1 MRPTEHVPYVEP
13 HERERGTSSRKLT
26 AYGLHDAPNW
36 RSVGAAFIALDGVY
50 GSDAESVRIGRALGA
65 GDARLHVGDSSVTLT
80 GDALYGLRGA
90 HKAAP
95 PVRRKRASE
104 RWASNATRK
113 ARTRG
118 ALTVTGSPM
127 A

>member
-36 RSVGAAFIALDGVY
+36 RSVGAAFIALDGKY
-50 GSDAESVRIGRALGA
+50 AESVEVVEAGRALGKGSA
-65 GDARLHVGDSSVTLT
+65 SLHIGDIEHRLD

-104 RWASNATRK
+104 RWTSNTK
-113 ARTRG
+113 RG
-118 ALTVTGSPM
+118 AKAAKWTHYLSP